1 MHIRAKQLDIF
12 IANFSIPG
20 HIVSLYSKI
29 RDTMLHF
36 FANWLDRTISLQV
49 DRLLSL
55 RHNQEK

>member
-36 FANWLDRTISLQV
+36 FTNWLDRTISLQV
-49 DRLLSL
+49 DKLPFLK
-55 RHNQEK
+55 NDQGK